1 MRHARSDLT
10 PSALASLAAA
20 SVALA
25 ARVADP
31 FAHGTWLVAYL
42 VLVGFLA
49 QLLLGLGQGAL
60 LSAGGLSVPPR
71 RVRLAQTLLWNFGGC
86 GAGRRPR
93 RDEVRG
99 RRRERQPYRGTG
111 VAGEHDAA
119 PAGRGARPPERARLG
134 LRRSL
139 GDDDGQH
146 PDRNGPGVGHPL
158 DVTW

>member
-71 RVRLAQTLLWNFGGC
+71 RVRLAQTLLWNFGVVAVPVGVL
-86 GAGRRPR
+86 AETRLA
-93 RDEVRG
+93 V
-99 RRRERQPYRGTG
+99 
-111 VAGEHDAA
+111 VAGSVSLIAA
-119 PAGRGARPPERARLG
+119 LASLASTTRLRLAGARAHRSGLG
-134 LRRSL
+134 WAYAVLLATMMVSTL
-139 GDDDGQH
+139 IGTALAWDI
-146 PDRNGPGVGHPL
+146 PW
-158 DVTW
+158 T